1 MLENTEEAIKTM
13 KDPEKLVTHTG
24 YTIRRKP
31 KQKQNII
38 YIVHHYAI
46 ANTNRVNKTW
56 TLLQNKL
63 ELKTNQSIP
72 SH

>member
-1 MLENTEEAIKTM
+1 MHINRSTR
-13 KDPEKLVTHTG
+13 DPEKLVTHTG
-24 YTIRRKP
+24 YTIRGKP
-31 KQKQNII
+31 KPKQNII
-38 YIVHHYAI
+38 YVLHHYAI

-63 ELKTNQSIP
+63 ELKTTQSIP